1 MKIVNSIIK
10 NYCAQCNCQSR
21 HTVLYSISQKAN
33 HNEDFCF
40 EEELLVVQCLGC
52 ETISFRREYVD
63 ENSYPEEDSSL
74 QVDIYTYPNSQPKE
88 IRVSMPAE
96 YEFGLPRKIRIIYSE
111 TIDALNS
118 DCLILCAAGFR
129 ALIEAVCMQFEVGGK
144 NLEIRINKL
153 YTNGHI
159 SKKDRDRLHAIRFLG
174 NDSLHEIAIPNKV
187 DLLLVHE
194 IVGNLLNGLYL
205 LEKKISNRLPLPIK
219 DYDEFKSFLAL
230 CLIEQIPGT
239 KSTLRKMLLRS
250 KKLVNEDLEKFEVL
264 LKKDIEKGEFTK
276 LRMVKAD
283 TDLKEQMYEVVS

>member
-1 MKIVNSIIK
+1 
-10 NYCAQCNCQSR
+10 
-21 HTVLYSISQKAN
+21 
-33 HNEDFCF
+33 
-40 EEELLVVQCLGC
+40 
-52 ETISFRREYVD
+52 
-63 ENSYPEEDSSL
+63 
-74 QVDIYTYPNSQPKE
+74 
-88 IRVSMPAE
+88 MPVE
-96 YEFGLPRKIRIIYSE
+96 YEFGLPRKIRTIYSE

-144 NLEIRINKL
+144 SLEIRINKL

-187 DLLLVHE
+187 DLLLVNE

-219 DYDEFKSFLAL
+219 DYDEFRSFLAV
-230 CLIEQIPGT
+230 CLIEQISGT

-250 KKLVNEDLEKFEVL
+250 KRLVNEDLENFEVL

-276 LRMVKAD
+276 LRMVETD
-283 TDLKEQMYEVVS
+283 TDSKEQVYEVVA